1 MILNLETQELV
12 NGGNGFFVAAG
23 DAHPSSIGEILH
35 AIFDLFAQA
44 LHRGH
49 AGRALRVDQQR
60 SIEVALLEHGCDML
74 QVLAYLIAAGSICR
88 VIRDRFDAS
97 AIAEKMKMMRSLLMR
112 EAHYVIAAVE
122 DFVVM
127 RI

>member
-1 MILNLETQELV
+1 MVLDLITQELV
-12 NGGNGFFVAAG
+12 NRGNAFCVVAG

-60 SIEVALLEHGCDML
+60 SVKVAVLEHGCD
-74 QVLAYLIAAGSICR
+74 VL
-88 VIRDRFDAS
+88 
-97 AIAEKMKMMRSLLMR
+97 
-112 EAHYVIAAVE
+112 
-122 DFVVM
+122 
-127 RI
+127 